1 MTPKQRQL
9 YDWICAFVATHGYS
23 PTYRQMAAAVG
34 LKSVAGIHRIVTALA
49 ERGYVTR
56 VPGRHCSVWPT
67 ERAIQPEDLGLSA

>member
-9 YDWICAFVATHGYS
+9 YDWIVAYIAAHGYS

-34 LKSVAGIHRIVTALA
+34 LRSVAGINRMICALT

-56 VPGRHCSVWPT
+56 IPGRHCSVVPT
-67 ERAIQPEDLGLSA
+67 ERAIRADDLGLA